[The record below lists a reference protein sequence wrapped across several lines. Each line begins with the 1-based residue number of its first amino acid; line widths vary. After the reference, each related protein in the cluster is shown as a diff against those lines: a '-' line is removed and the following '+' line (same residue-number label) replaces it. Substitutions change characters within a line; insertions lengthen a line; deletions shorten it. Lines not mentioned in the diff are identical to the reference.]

1 MAGLGKNIGDAYIEV
16 HSDTGPFRRELRREA
31 RAAGA
36 EAGDE
41 FDRSLGSRLG
51 RLDIGL
57 RRLRGSRNDFL
68 NIIGVMA
75 GGLERLFGESI
86 RSGFERVGSV
96 IAGFGRTLAQTNGP
110 LTAVGNALDK
120 FGLAIG
126 RLGGGGIDGLII
138 QIGAFVIGLQALLSI
153 AGPVAA
159 GLSGLFAAVTAL
171 AVGLGGA
178 LLGGVVA
185 LGPALAALGGGV
197 GALVVAFSDLSKQQK
212 AAFTP
217 LKDLLDEVRGSVQE
231 ALFKNAG
238 SQIKELAAALR
249 PLGGLLTALAG
260 EFSEW
265 ADDVLKAVGPNGRVN
280 QSLQTLGKS
289 IPGLFRTLLDLISN
303 LSAGFTGLFAG
314 AAPGAQRLF
323 DGFNRAAAAFAEWSN
338 SVAGQTAIND
348 FMNTAIDLLGDIWD
362 LAKQVGSTLSNLWE
376 MGGAEAART
385 IIQDIANAF
394 RDLNAYMESP
404 AGRQAVLDFFQN
416 GINVLRTIGPF
427 LQAVIDLFRSLD
439 TEFNRTAFQKVVD
452 GLTSIVG
459 GLQILGTVAQAVLIN
474 FTTFVNGV
482 KNVANSLGNLQ
493 QKSAQAGQAFRKN
506 ITDAFN
512 KVSNGVKPVID
523 KILSLRSP
531 MDSAGQAGQRLRERI
546 STAVQGLNL
555 AVIKAIGSAIRQF
568 QNLSTRAASAANAAV
583 GSLRNL
589 ASQANSALS
598 RFASS
603 IQQGIQRAVTFF
615 GQLPGR
621 AVSALQGLNSSLYTA
636 GVNAI
641 QGLYNGIVS
650 KAGSVISYVSNL
662 AGQVAG
668 AFRRALGIASPSK
681 LFAEYGGNIVEGLIR
696 GLESQE
702 KSAVKSGDDLA
713 KGVIQGAQ
721 TSLERASASLK
732 QTAQLVTSRLASAGP
747 NPKLNKAFK
756 TQGEAA
762 IRALTNGLDDGRE
775 AAQAEVKTIVER
787 ISAVATKAMKGQD
800 AKTKKALQNQAKSL
814 QQWVKGQ
821 GAALDAVWR
830 EVDRARTRL
839 DTARGKLKELQ
850 DQFSQLSSSFRDQL
864 RGEIDLGSAIQSD
877 GTATFDQVAANVSGL
892 AAKMKT
898 FAGLL
903 KKLIAEGLPPALV
916 QEVASLGTEKGI
928 AIARALLSGTDA
940 QRSSL
945 VSDFKSIQSST
956 ASIGNL
962 LADQMY
968 GAGIEAQKG
977 LIKGLEA
984 NEKALVAAAKKIA
997 QRITNEVKKEL
1008 GIKSPSKVFQEI
1020 GLNITQG
1027 LANGIDQGQRV
1038 VDQSMRRLVPTDALN
1053 NLNAPLSSLAAQGA
1067 GGGSLRGGGTTIAE
1081 GAIQIVTPFA
1091 NPRLVAQEFM
1101 DALAARGK

>member
-1 MAGLGKNIGDAYIEV
+1 
-16 HSDTGPFRRELRREA
+16 
-31 RAAGA
+31 
-36 EAGDE
+36 
-41 FDRSLGSRLG
+41 
-51 RLDIGL
+51 
-57 RRLRGSRNDFL
+57 
-68 NIIGVMA
+68 
-75 GGLERLFGESI
+75 
-86 RSGFERVGSV
+86 
-96 IAGFGRTLAQTNGP
+96 
-110 LTAVGNALDK
+110 
-120 FGLAIG
+120 
-126 RLGGGGIDGLII
+126 
-138 QIGAFVIGLQALLSI
+138 
-153 AGPVAA
+153 
-159 GLSGLFAAVTAL
+159 
-171 AVGLGGA
+171 
-178 LLGGVVA
+178 
-185 LGPALAALGGGV
+185 
-197 GALVVAFSDLSKQQK
+197 
-212 AAFTP
+212 
-217 LKDLLDEVRGSVQE
+217 
-231 ALFKNAG
+231 
-238 SQIKELAAALR
+238 
-249 PLGGLLTALAG
+249 
-260 EFSEW
+260 
-265 ADDVLKAVGPNGRVN
+265 
-280 QSLQTLGKS
+280 
-289 IPGLFRTLLDLISN
+289 
-303 LSAGFTGLFAG
+303 
-314 AAPGAQRLF
+314 
-323 DGFNRAAAAFAEWSN
+323 
-338 SVAGQTAIND
+338 
-348 FMNTAIDLLGDIWD
+348 
-362 LAKQVGSTLSNLWE
+362 
-376 MGGAEAART
+376 
-385 IIQDIANAF
+385 
-394 RDLNAYMESP
+394 
-404 AGRQAVLDFFQN
+404 
-416 GINVLRTIGPF
+416 
-427 LQAVIDLFRSLD
+427 
-439 TEFNRTAFQKVVD
+439 
-452 GLTSIVG
+452 
-459 GLQILGTVAQAVLIN
+459 
-474 FTTFVNGV
+474 V

-603 IQQGIQRAVTFF
+603 VQQGIQRAVTFF

-621 AVSALQGLNSSLYTA
+621 AVSALQGLNASLYTA

-702 KSAVKSGDDLA
+702 KGAVKSGDDLA
-713 KGVIQGAQ
+713 KSVIQGAQ

-1008 GIKSPSKVFQEI
+1008 GIKSPSKVFEEI